1 MGNDPKRLLIVDDE
15 PSILTGMRRFL
26 LGRGYVVDCA
36 QEKEEAEALLDH
48 RTYDGVIADLCL
60 TTGFGPDG
68 LGLIAHARESCPGAR
83 VIVLTAVEGET
94 TEDLARDLGAHA
106 FLRKPTELA
115 EVARVLETL
124 LEARP

>member
-1 MGNDPKRLLIVDDE
+1 MPAAKRLLIVDDE

-48 RTYDGVIADLCL
+48 RHYDGVIADLCL

-68 LGLIAHARESCPGAR
+68 LSLIAHARESCPETR
-83 VIVLTAVEGET
+83 VLVLTALEGEA
-94 TEDLARDLGAHA
+94 TEELATKLGAHA
-106 FLRKPTELA
+106 FLRKPSALSEIA
-115 EVARVLETL
+115 SVLEAL
-124 LEARP
+124 LGARP